1 MKNLLR
7 FITLFVALILVVSA
21 VGCQG
26 KATSTP
32 AATEAQTS
40 APVETET
47 TASEPKKITLLVW
60 DQAARPED
68 SAIMD
73 ALIARYQAAHPNVTV
88 IREAKTLDDLKS
100 TLPLAMG
107 NPDGPCVSM
116 VNQGQS
122 DMGAMVKAG
131 LLRPLDE
138 YAKMYG
144 WYNHISPGLVALNSW
159 SDDGSQMGEGHF
171 YGIPTHAEIVGVYY
185 RKDIFAQHDLK
196 VPQTYAEFE
205 ALMDTLKQNN
215 VTPITYGGL
224 DGWPALH
231 LYSEIQNAQL
241 AERSWY
247 DNFMFL
253 TGDVTFE
260 NPANLEAA
268 RLLQGWVQKGYL
280 TEGFEGIGYDDSWQ
294 MFSAGQGAMMLT
306 GNWLSADLLAG
317 PNGANLGFF
326 LVPPLKTGGYKLN
339 VGGAGAGYAISAQ
352 CPYPN
357 EAADYINYLFS
368 EETAE
373 ALLAAGSLPVYPVD
387 TSTLTEGLLKDI
399 VAAWG
404 FANQQNAIGYYFDWV
419 TPTMYDT
426 STANLQMLMA
436 GQITAEQFVANL
448 NQDYI
453 QFLNSK

>member
-7 FITLFVALILVVSA
+7 LITLLVVMTLVLSA

-26 KATSTP
+26 RETSTP
-32 AATEAQTS
+32 ATEASTG
-40 APVETET
+40 APAEAEN
-47 TASEPKKITLLVW
+47 ITLLVW

-73 ALIARYQAAHPNVTV
+73 AIVARYQAAHPNVTV

-100 TLPLAMG
+100 TLPLAMSS
-107 NPDGPCVSM
+107 PEGPCISM
-116 VNQGQS
+116 INQGQS
-122 DMGAMVKAG
+122 DMGAMVAAG

-138 YAKMYG
+138 YAELYG
-144 WYNHISPGLVALNSW
+144 WYDHISPGLVALNSW
-159 SDDGSQMGEGHF
+159 TDDGSQMGEGHF

-185 RKDIFAQHDLK
+185 RKDIFAQYGLT

-205 ALMDTLKQNN
+205 AVMETLQQNG

-247 DNFMFL
+247 DDFMFL
-253 TGDVTFE
+253 RGNVTFDT
-260 NPANLEAA
+260 PANLEAA
-268 RLLQGWVQKGYL
+268 RLLQEWVQKGYL

-294 MFSAGQGAMMLT
+294 MFSAGEGAMMLT

-326 LVPPLKTGGYKLN
+326 LVPPLEAGGYKLN
-339 VGGAGAGYAISAQ
+339 VGGAGAGYGISAQ
-352 CPYPN
+352 CPYPD

-387 TSTLTEGLLKDI
+387 TSNLEDGLLKDI
-399 VAAWG
+399 VAAWN
-404 FANQQNAIGYYFDWV
+404 FANQHDAVGYYFDWV

-426 STANLQMLMA
+426 STAALQELMA
-436 GQITAEQFVANL
+436 NQITPEEFVDKINA
-448 NQDYI
+448 DYVR
-453 QFLNSK
+453 FLNSR